1 MGISRLFVI
10 VSNLVYEVPDS
21 LRYVPG
27 VTPIFLL
34 NMRWKWS
41 ELAYPTASATCA
53 MVRLVVANRSQARL
67 IRASVT

>member
-1 MGISRLFVI
+1 
-10 VSNLVYEVPDS
+10 
-21 LRYVPG
+21 
-27 VTPIFLL
+27 L